1 MERYNDIRGI
11 RLTPLISPQSVLS
24 PAHPPH
30 TKKTLPSHTRWCK
43 MILWIYFTLGNIF
56 GFRAESRSEGTRDPL
71 LFAPGAR
78 ALTPDQQDGVGKKL
92 LLLQKNFFFF
102 KLYADKLEKRRF
114 TQNVQPQKIADYF
127 GIIVE
132 ELMDTKKSP
141 PGWASST
148 NRCRKL
154 WRCLTAQR
162 RSSATRWKRC
172 CAPGQS
178 RSESADKRQICFGRG
193 FGQDGQNL
201 GDQIRVL
208 PQDSKDFFICHY
220 AKTLLFVVPII
231 LCYNSYEPTSR
242 EKRKIK

>member
-78 ALTPDQQDGVGKKL
+78 ALTPDQQDGVCGGGGE
-92 LLLQKNFFFF
+92 NCYCCRRTCFF

-114 TQNVQPQKIADYF
+114 TQNVQPQKNC
-127 GIIVE
+127 G
-132 ELMDTKKSP
+132 L
-141 PGWASST
+141 
-148 NRCRKL
+148 L
-154 WRCLTAQR
+154 W
-162 RSSATRWKRC
+162 
-172 CAPGQS
+172 
-178 RSESADKRQICFGRG
+178 
-193 FGQDGQNL
+193 
-201 GDQIRVL
+201 
-208 PQDSKDFFICHY
+208 HY
-220 AKTLLFVVPII
+220 
-231 LCYNSYEPTSR
+231 R
-242 EKRKIK
+242 

>member
-78 ALTPDQQDGVGKKL
+78 ALTPDQQDGVGG
-92 LLLQKNFFFF
+92 KNCYCCRRTCFF

-114 TQNVQPQKIADYF
+114 TQNVQPQKNC
-127 GIIVE
+127 G
-132 ELMDTKKSP
+132 L
-141 PGWASST
+141 
-148 NRCRKL
+148 L
-154 WRCLTAQR
+154 W
-162 RSSATRWKRC
+162 
-172 CAPGQS
+172 
-178 RSESADKRQICFGRG
+178 
-193 FGQDGQNL
+193 
-201 GDQIRVL
+201 
-208 PQDSKDFFICHY
+208 HY
-220 AKTLLFVVPII
+220 
-231 LCYNSYEPTSR
+231 R
-242 EKRKIK
+242 

>member
-92 LLLQKNFFFF
+92 LLLQKNFFF